1 MFYYLNGNLA
11 YKDLTS
17 CVIDCGG
24 VGYACRTTNTTI
36 ASLKTGDKGK
46 LFTHLNV
53 REDAMELYGFAKQEE
68 LVLRCTDPFARQ
80 LARQYAQ
87 QEDVASY
94 LQNPLPLLAALLE
107 CEIPYCSPGGKS
119 TLLPFPMA
127 ELNRRFQN

>member
-1 MFYYLNGNLA
+1 VSDFVQELLRVFTSGEVRLNRA
-11 YKDLTS
+11 RS
-17 CVIDCGG
+17 P
-24 VGYACRTTNTTI
+24 
-36 ASLKTGDKGK
+36 
-46 LFTHLNV
+46 F
-53 REDAMELYGFAKQEE
+53 E
-68 LVLRCTDPFARQ
+68 PFARQ